1 MKQPRLIPIK
11 SIRRKSFGEVGLAF
25 GGSLLKNSHAKSER
39 PFSPRAAIHV
49 VLRARAPF
57 TLLKRGR
64 RKKIAEIVTAQ
75 GKRHFVQIH
84 RFANAGNHLHMLIE
98 CREKAKFRAFLKAVT
113 GAIALFVKVD
123 ERRLRS
129 MNEEGRSRP
138 EKPAASRLTVATKA
152 PARASN
158 PVSANE
164 SQSLWLQRPWTRLV
178 AASGR
183 AFVQAWR
190 YIDLNALEGACWGIT
205 RHEARSIQYGDLG
218 PPRAWLKV

>member
-152 PARASN
+152 PARAS
-158 PVSANE
+158 
-164 SQSLWLQRPWTRLV
+164 RPWTRLV

-218 PPRAWLKV
+218 PPRAWLKI